1 MVAEV
6 CSLLRHLLSTDPLIS
21 FRPCTSMGGIL
32 YTGNVHADDTAV
44 RSASQPKPLETKAPT
59 GGKSV
64 GCKCYLS

>member
-1 MVAEV
+1 
-6 CSLLRHLLSTDPLIS
+6 
-21 FRPCTSMGGIL
+21 MGGIL